1 MRERAD
7 ADADSDQERRK
18 RGREAGTLT
27 DARFAST
34 EIIKSGMVLNAL
46 TAISHSQPIVCAR
59 RISDV
64 LLPKF
69 FHTCTPVAQYQHP
82 YTITP

>member
-1 MRERAD
+1 MAESCVAGRRDGRAR
-7 ADADSDQERRK
+7 A
-18 RGREAGTLT
+18 LT

-69 FHTCTPVAQYQHP
+69 FHTCTPVAQP
-82 YTITP
+82 A